1 MKYRR
6 VALILLVLLVL
17 IAGLPKRSYAPQ
29 GAVEESK
36 ATGIAELLT
45 AIDKLGIGSSS
56 SDDEE
61 LQTKRKELEEQ
72 FLDLTGELI
81 KREQSIQTS
90 TSSVLFWTN
99 VSAHITFI
107 LAHVFLVFGIWLGS
121 AELRRAYR
129 LRKKGAA
136 EKIDVQISAEG
147 VALKSSLYGFLVF
160 GASLTFYSLYLRF
173 VYPVII
179 IGGE

>member
-6 VALILLVLLVL
+6 VALILLVLVVL
-17 IAGLPKRSYAPQ
+17 IVGLPKRSYAPQ

-99 VSAHITFI
+99 VSAQITFI